1 MYNRTSPYQA
11 ISSPSKIDQ
20 WCKPKP
26 AAKLVL
32 TLVRRSPLML
42 KERAKLV
49 LTLVRRSPLMLK
61 ERVGGSM
68 KIYFENQP
76 NKYHLSH
83 CHTPPL
89 SPSILE
95 GELTHSCLTILIVT
109 IET

>member
-42 KERAKLV
+42 KERVKQISFESLSY
-49 LTLVRRSPLMLK
+49 SPFIPLYL
-61 ERVGGSM
+61 RGG
-68 KIYFENQP
+68 IDPQLFNY
-76 NKYHLSH
+76 SH
-83 CHTPPL
+83 RYNRNL
-89 SPSILE
+89 NYILYKKWKN
-95 GELTHSCLTILIVT
+95 
-109 IET
+109 

>member
-26 AAKLVL
+26 A
-32 TLVRRSPLML
+32 
-42 KERAKLV
+42 AKLV

>member
-42 KERAKLV
+42 KERV
-49 LTLVRRSPLMLK
+49 
-61 ERVGGSM
+61 
-68 KIYFENQP
+68 

>member
-42 KERAKLV
+42 KER
-49 LTLVRRSPLMLK
+49 
-61 ERVGGSM
+61 E
-68 KIYFENQP
+68 P

>member
-42 KERAKLV
+42 KERV
-49 LTLVRRSPLMLK
+49 
-61 ERVGGSM
+61 
-68 KIYFENQP
+68 IYFENQP